1 MTNPA
6 NTSALPSATPTA
18 ETIRDALR
26 QVIDPEVGSNIVDM
40 GLVYRVEVGA
50 EVVEIDMTMTSPAC
64 PMGDMIMEDV
74 QAVLQ
79 KELPAELRLELNLVW
94 SPPWDPEMMSHDAK
108 QQFGW

>member
-1 MTNPA
+1 MTNPLES
-6 NTSALPSATPTA
+6 TALPPATPTA
-18 ETIRDALR
+18 ETVRAALR

-50 EVVEIDMTMTSPAC
+50 EAVEIDMTMTSPAC
-64 PMGDMIMEDV
+64 PMADMIMEDV

-79 KELPAELRLELNLVW
+79 KHLPPTLRLELSLVW
-94 SPPWDPEMMSHDAK
+94 SPPWAPEMMSHDAK

>member
-1 MTNPA
+1 MTNPTA
-6 NTSALPSATPTA
+6 PTSLPPTA

-26 QVIDPEVGSNIVDM
+26 RVIDPEVGSNIVDM

-50 EVVEIDMTMTSPAC
+50 ESVAIDMTMTSPAC
-64 PMGDMIMEDV
+64 PMADLIMEDV

-79 KELPAELRLELNLVW
+79 KQLPPNLRLELQLVW

>member
-1 MTNPA
+1 MA
-6 NTSALPSATPTA
+6 NTSDAPALPPATPTA

-50 EVVEIDMTMTSPAC
+50 EAVEIDMTMTSPAC
-64 PMGDMIMEDV
+64 PMADMIMEDV
-74 QAVLQ
+74 QAVLHKQ
-79 KELPAELRLELNLVW
+79 LPAHLRLELDLVW
-94 SPPWDPEMMSHDAK
+94 SPPWDPGMMSDDAK

>member
-1 MTNPA
+1 MTN
-6 NTSALPSATPTA
+6 TSESSSLPPATPTA

-40 GLVYRVEVGA
+40 GLIYRVEVGA

-79 KELPAELRLELNLVW
+79 KQLPAKLRLELKLVW

>member
-1 MTNPA
+1 MTNPTA
-6 NTSALPSATPTA
+6 PTSLPPLAPTA

-50 EVVEIDMTMTSPAC
+50 ESVAIDMTMTSPAC
-64 PMGDMIMEDV
+64 PMADLIMEDV

-79 KELPAELRLELNLVW
+79 KQLPPNLRLELQLVW